1 MIVSMILYDP
11 FNADNKVNLTLTYPE
26 IDYGFYKGIK
36 EYYNDYD
43 ICNILNDL
51 ILDLDCT
58 REISCG
64 RILMTTYPMYQNR
77 LNIYYFYLVKLVN
90 QITYNLYLDKLI
102 NRHLNNLIYEYLNPI
117 KPVISKTTTKVKK
130 KNKAPNK
137 FIKQITN
144 DLYTNEEIYI
154 YENLYTGEIIES
166 KNPNLLEELNAPKK
180 KHKSNKVKSR
190 SIPIDF
196 MTFSFD

>member
-130 KNKAPNK
+130 KNKAP
-137 FIKQITN
+137 
-144 DLYTNEEIYI
+144 
-154 YENLYTGEIIES
+154 
-166 KNPNLLEELNAPKK
+166 
-180 KHKSNKVKSR
+180 
-190 SIPIDF
+190 
-196 MTFSFD
+196 FSF